1 MTALAKPMP
10 RQTADEMWNWV
21 GRAYRKGC
29 ILFETEN
36 SPAGDALCKRGLLRN
51 VKQRH
56 GEIVTVFTYE
66 LTDAGLKALH
76 PHE

>member
-10 RQTADEMWNWV
+10 RQTADEMWDWV
-21 GRAYRKGC
+21 GRAYRKGV
-29 ILFETEN
+29 IFFETSNEK
-36 SPAGDALCKRGLLRN
+36 AGTSLCERGMLRK